1 MRFAFAPTNTV
12 DLVNNI
18 ENPLTAS
25 RTHSFPTR
33 SRTGALRLTSRRFS
47 LEPKTS
53 AGRWGMRG
61 CLAARR
67 RSTAALR
74 LCAHHRAYMV
84 LFIKYI
90 FFTRS
95 GTAGGVERALKET
108 CRVEASIFARRL
120 KLLNVWP
127 RTTVVLGQFCA
138 CAQKKSCRGPLG
150 CSDAHTHRALPPEAA
165 WAAARTPN
173 AKADQSLTY

>member
-1 MRFAFAPTNTV
+1 M
-12 DLVNNI
+12 NNV
-18 ENPLTAS
+18 EDPLTAS

-33 SRTGALRLTSRRFS
+33 SRMGALRLTSRRFS
-47 LEPKTS
+47 LEPKTG

-120 KLLNVWP
+120 KLLNFLPSFTANFAPARKKKVAEG
-127 RTTVVLGQFCA
+127 RLG
-138 CAQKKSCRGPLG
+138 
-150 CSDAHTHRALPPEAA
+150 
-165 WAAARTPN
+165 ARTPTRT
-173 AKADQSLTY
+173 AHCRRKPHGQPHGRQTLKRTKV